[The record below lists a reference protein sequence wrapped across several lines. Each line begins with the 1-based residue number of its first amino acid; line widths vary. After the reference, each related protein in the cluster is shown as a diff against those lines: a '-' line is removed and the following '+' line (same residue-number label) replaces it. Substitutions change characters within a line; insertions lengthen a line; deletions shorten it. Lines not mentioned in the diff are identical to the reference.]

1 MRLIYLESQQGLRCI
16 EPSSNGSQVF
26 RWFSPLHFTWFISLE
41 SLCCTADS
49 FTAHL
54 PSSLYAVAR
63 SFDPPL
69 VYPFF
74 HPMKSLARLPS
85 MRRKHTWNFESLGCH
100 ITCLVPTQNH
110 HQTRETPRWLYDH
123 QLVRLRRPWSLPG
136 FLSHHKVDE
145 IRNCYHRRSSDD
157 LPVSQKYAPSQR
169 WGLNRTIK
177 KMYRDPEF
185 YKNVTVY
192 IPKIPYFGCSNG
204 SWKLCVLLL
213 NVHHQNQKIFT
224 VVSGPPLQ
232 KHFKRGRTIST
243 NQSNQRIPI
252 QVPKKSPTFPT
263 WALHFPNFQMSY
275 PRSRQCHPFWY
286 IQKLL
291 PRIGFV
297 EPQIHHH
304 HHLNTRGVGWLG
316 CGRWKCWNGWS
327 LRFSTI
333 TWEILSHLGKFKW
346 I

>member
-54 PSSLYAVAR
+54 PISLYAVAR

-74 HPMKSLARLPS
+74 HPMKSLAHLPS

-110 HQTRETPRWLYDH
+110 HQTQETPRWLYDH

-145 IRNCYHRRSSDD
+145 RRNYYHRRSSDD
-157 LPVSQKYAPSQR
+157 LRKPNKKWHGCQT
-169 WGLNRTIK
+169 WGLNTKKIK
-177 KMYRDPEF
+177 KMCIEIQSF
-185 YKNVTVY
+185 TKECC
-192 IPKIPYFGCSNG
+192 IPKNPYFGWTDGLWKPLCPSFKCPSPKSKDPCCFGATFAETFKEVEPFQPTNPTNESQSKYQKNHPLSQPGPFTFQIFRWVTPGHDSAIHFDTCKG
-204 SWKLCVLLL
+204 SYRGLDLL
-213 NVHHQNQKIFT
+213 NPK
-224 VVSGPPLQ
+224 
-232 KHFKRGRTIST
+232 ST
-243 NQSNQRIPI
+243 
-252 QVPKKSPTFPT
+252 
-263 WALHFPNFQMSY
+263 
-275 PRSRQCHPFWY
+275 
-286 IQKLL
+286 
-291 PRIGFV
+291 
-297 EPQIHHH
+297 
-304 HHLNTRGVGWLG
+304 
-316 CGRWKCWNGWS
+316 
-327 LRFSTI
+327 TI
-333 TWEILSHLGKFKW
+333 TTSTEGGGLAGLW
-346 I
+346 